1 MCAEKASHEGAS
13 GVPEAFAG
21 IRGQGKAIAFL
32 AGMMERGRIP
42 SAFLFIGPH
51 HVGKRT
57 TALALARALNCE
69 REGGDPG
76 GECPSCRKITEDAHP
91 DVETVFPQ
99 GQFIKVDQVRGISS
113 KLALIPML
121 ARKRVIVISQAERMN
136 LEAANA
142 FLKTLEEPPYD
153 TLIVLCAENPAR
165 LLETIVSRC
174 VPVRFQ
180 PLREADLRDLLAVP
194 TGKDALHGEALDFM
208 VRFAQGRLRPELS
221 QKAAHWLGIRERMV
235 QALESGGR
243 PIYHQLSGEIARW
256 SSSDDWRFV
265 LEWLECWFRDA
276 ALLAAGASE
285 ASAINLDHIPGLRA
299 WTDRH
304 PQFWAERCHR
314 RVLAARDAILMNN
327 NKALALEA
335 MWLEFN
341 PPIPPTPPIPRPT
354 QPGAPGRR
362 V

>member
-1 MCAEKASHEGAS
+1 MSAERASHEGTP
-13 GVPEAFAG
+13 GAFAS

-32 AGMMERGRIP
+32 AGVMERGRIP

-69 REGGDPG
+69 REDGDPG

-91 DVETVFPQ
+91 DVETVLPQ
-99 GQFIKVDQVRGISS
+99 GQFIKVDQVRGITDR
-113 KLALIPML
+113 LALIPML

-180 PLREADLRDLLAVP
+180 PLREADLRELLAAP
-194 TGKDALHGEALDFM
+194 TGSDALHGEALDFM

-221 QKAAHWLGIRERMV
+221 QKAANWLGIRERMV
-235 QALESGGR
+235 HVLESGGR

-285 ASAINLDHIPGLRA
+285 ASLINLDRIPELQA
-299 WTDRH
+299 WTGRH
-304 PQFWAERCHR
+304 PPFWADRCYR

-341 PPIPPTPPIPRPT
+341 PPNPRIPRPT
-354 QPGAPGRR
+354 QPGALGRS